1 MLITRKNIKVRARL
15 ARLTTASAPYL
26 FKLSPPLPPAFDKR
40 PTRPCFVE
48 QKPRVL
54 LITRKNIKVRARL
67 ARLTTASAT
76 LYKQGYDQAITAV
89 VDEHGPTEM
98 VLR

>member
-1 MLITRKNIKVRARL
+1 
-15 ARLTTASAPYL
+15 
-26 FKLSPPLPPAFDKR
+26 
-40 PTRPCFVE
+40 
-48 QKPRVL
+48 VL

-67 ARLTTASAT
+67 ARITAASAT

-98 VLR
+98 VLRCAPAQSGSPKHSPCSQPREPMRRMSHRSPLGARMRPAA